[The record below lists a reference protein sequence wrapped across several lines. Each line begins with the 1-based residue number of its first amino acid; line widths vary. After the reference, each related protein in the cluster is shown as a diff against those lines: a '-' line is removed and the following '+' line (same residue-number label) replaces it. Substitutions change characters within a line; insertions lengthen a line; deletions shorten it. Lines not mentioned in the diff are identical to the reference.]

1 MLSKQ
6 WVPSSGYQVS
16 LIPNF
21 SGLATNTALTAANNK
36 ISSLAKKTDYDTK
49 ITEIEKR
56 LSDRNHDEYSST
68 PEFNSLAD
76 DAFNE
81 RLAQANL
88 ITKANLETK
97 L

>member
-88 ITKANLETK
+88 ITKANFETK